1 VPREEEE
8 QIEELKEE
16 VEKLKKE
23 CAVVEFENMCVN
35 NSWKKRETQWM
46 DDFEELKE
54 QLQQEKDGRCCD
66 LDELEKEIEELK
78 RGVTL
83 WKKRAMG
90 INIVSRLV
98 EKEETIEKLEK
109 ELEEKEKE
117 VSLINSEE
125 MENEERIE
133 ELKKEYDIAEMVA
146 KTLNEEKKALKKEL
160 ELERGTRKAVVEAL
174 GGQEA
179 DCFQPY
185 PDDIKLRDITGAIE
199 TLQSRA
205 TMLKATCLRWQE
217 KADFNL
223 TDSEEEEDMEEHI
236 DTIDAETGEKI
247 VYSDFL
253 TTSEEEEEE
262 KCEECGKCLEGED
275 KCGEGCPAYDKG
287 WLETHSEE
295 EEDMEKEEKLLNA
308 QIEGEQE

>member
-1 VPREEEE
+1 MPREEEE

-98 EKEETIEKLEK
+98 EKEETIEKL
-109 ELEEKEKE
+109 
-117 VSLINSEE
+117 
-125 MENEERIE
+125 
-133 ELKKEYDIAEMVA
+133 
-146 KTLNEEKKALKKEL
+146 
-160 ELERGTRKAVVEAL
+160 
-174 GGQEA
+174 
-179 DCFQPY
+179 
-185 PDDIKLRDITGAIE
+185 
-199 TLQSRA
+199 
-205 TMLKATCLRWQE
+205 KATCLRWQE

-295 EEDMEKEEKLLNA
+295 EEDMEREEKLLNA